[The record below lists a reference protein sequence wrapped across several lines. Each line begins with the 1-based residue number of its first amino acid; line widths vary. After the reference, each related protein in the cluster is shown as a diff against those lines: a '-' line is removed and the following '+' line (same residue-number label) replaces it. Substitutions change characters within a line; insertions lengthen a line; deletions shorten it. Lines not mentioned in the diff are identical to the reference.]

1 VELHFE
7 SMVYNFLFFKA
18 KIFLDFNKNEYKLS
32 QIYEYLQGALRSKG
46 PNTKKSKGPFLQFV
60 WEIVEIAHS
69 VLRASLAQTGDNTKI
84 KRWNNTMHL
93 ENKQNRNLETKK
105 KIQKFESKTYKKE
118 FFSYSSQL
126 SQNKD
131 IEIDM
136 RFIYNRQHN
145 TKKNLPSCG
154 NLTTPLLSDGDP
166 SPTRFTADT
175 RN

>member
-32 QIYEYLQGALRSKG
+32 QIYEYLQRALRSKG

-105 KIQKFESKTYKKE
+105 KSKSLKVKLTRRN
-118 FFSYSSQL
+118 FF
-126 SQNKD
+126 
-131 IEIDM
+131 
-136 RFIYNRQHN
+136 
-145 TKKNLPSCG
+145 
-154 NLTTPLLSDGDP
+154 
-166 SPTRFTADT
+166 PTQVS
-175 RN
+175 